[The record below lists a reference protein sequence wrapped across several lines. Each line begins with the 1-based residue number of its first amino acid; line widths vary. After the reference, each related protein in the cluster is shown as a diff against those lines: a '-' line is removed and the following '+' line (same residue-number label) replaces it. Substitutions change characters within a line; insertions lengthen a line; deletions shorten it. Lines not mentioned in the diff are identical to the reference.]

1 MSPRRSLA
9 SLIVSCGVA
18 AALFQVAP
26 GVLQVSRAE
35 TGAHLDHIDR
45 AGQRQQMV
53 YVYSAAMQRV
63 IPLQVL
69 AAADATTPSPTLYL
83 LNGASGGTDVTNWY
97 SRTDIVSFF
106 WNKRVNVVTPVG
118 GEFSYYTD
126 WQRDDPALGRNRWET
141 FLTRELPP
149 IIDATLHTSGV
160 NAIAGVSMSATSA
173 LDLVSAAPT
182 VYSAVAA
189 YSGCASTSDPAGR
202 AYIRLVLGRG
212 DGNPANMWGTDDDPA
227 WRAHDMVLN
236 ADTLRGKA
244 IYLSSGT
251 GLSGPAEE
259 LAGHSAPDEIATKA
273 GQMVVGGMI
282 EAATNSCT
290 HRLADRL
297 RELDIPAQVDL
308 RPVGTHTWHYW
319 QDDLHKSWPLLASAL
334 GTE

>member
-1 MSPRRSLA
+1 MSSRRSLA
-9 SLIVSCGVA
+9 SLFASCAVA
-18 AALFQVAP
+18 AALLYVAP
-26 GVLQVSRAE
+26 GALQISRAE
-35 TGAHLDHIDR
+35 VGSHLDHIDR
-45 AGQRQQMV
+45 AGQRQQV
-53 YVYSAAMQRV
+53 FYVYSAAMQRV

-69 AAADATTPSPTLYL
+69 TAASTTPSPTLYL
-83 LNGASGGTDVTNWY
+83 LNGASGGTDITNWY

-106 WNKRVNVVTPVG
+106 WNKNVNVVTPVG

-149 IIDATLHTSGV
+149 IIDTALHTTGV

-173 LDLVSAAPT
+173 LDLVSAAPL

-202 AYIRLVLGRG
+202 AYIRLVLARG
-212 DGNPANMWGTDDDPA
+212 DGNPANMWGADDDPA
-227 WRAHDMVLN
+227 WTAHDMIRN
-236 ADTLRGKA
+236 ADSLRGKA

-251 GLSGPAEE
+251 GLAGPAEA
-259 LAGHSAPDEIATKA
+259 LSGQPTPDEAFTKA
-273 GQMVVGGMI
+273 NQMVLGGMI

-290 HRLADRL
+290 HGLADRL
-297 RELDIPAQVDL
+297 RALDIPAQVDF
-308 RPVGTHTWHYW
+308 RPVGTHTWPYW